1 MHVLICW
8 GLFYC
13 SIIHQSCWF
22 GMSLVEVYVWL
33 KCYLNLLIGRSYI
46 DQLLIDQYYI
56 LLNIDRSLINIFEG
70 AGKTTTFGMLT
81 GDLSITEGT
90 AYLDGFNIQSNLKQ
104 VLHHSIHYMFT
115 FLFLQTIVHS
125 RVYHDRWFFLFIR
138 EYKFLILFALPLK
151 IFVFLTGSTENWLL
165 SSGM

>member
-1 MHVLICW
+1 M
-8 GLFYC
+8 
-13 SIIHQSCWF
+13 
-22 GMSLVEVYVWL
+22 LVELYMRL
-33 KCYLNLLIGRSYI
+33 TCYLLIGRYYI
-46 DQLLIDQYYI
+46 DQLLIGQYYI
-56 LLNIDRSLINIFEG
+56 LLNIDGSLINVFEG
-70 AGKTTTFGMLT
+70 AGKTTTFSMLT

-104 VLHHSIHYMFT
+104 VLYHSIHYMFT

>member
-1 MHVLICW
+1 M
-8 GLFYC
+8 
-13 SIIHQSCWF
+13 
-22 GMSLVEVYVWL
+22 MLVELYMRL
-33 KCYLNLLIGRSYI
+33 TCYLLIGRSYI
-46 DQLLIDQYYI
+46 DQLLIGQYYV
-56 LLNIDRSLINIFEG
+56 LPNIDRSLINIFEG
-70 AGKTTTFGMLT
+70 AGKTTTFSMLT

-115 FLFLQTIVHS
+115 FLVLQTIVHS
-125 RVYHDRWFFLFIR
+125 CVYHDRWFFLFIR

-151 IFVFLTGSTENWLL
+151 IFVFVIGSTENWLL

>member
-1 MHVLICW
+1 M
-8 GLFYC
+8 
-13 SIIHQSCWF
+13 
-22 GMSLVEVYVWL
+22 MLVELYMRL
-33 KCYLNLLIGRSYI
+33 TCYLLIGRSYI
-46 DQLLIDQYYI
+46 DQLLIGQYYV
-56 LLNIDRSLINIFEG
+56 LPNIDGSLINVFEG
-70 AGKTTTFGMLT
+70 AGKTTTFSMLT

-104 VLHHSIHYMFT
+104 VLYHSIHYMFT

-151 IFVFLTGSTENWLL
+151 IFVFVTGSTENWLL

>member
-1 MHVLICW
+1 M
-8 GLFYC
+8 
-13 SIIHQSCWF
+13 
-22 GMSLVEVYVWL
+22 MLVELYMRL
-33 KCYLNLLIGRSYI
+33 TCYLLIGRYYI
-46 DQLLIDQYYI
+46 DQLLIGQYYV
-56 LLNIDRSLINIFEG
+56 LPNIDRSLINIFEG
-70 AGKTTTFGMLT
+70 AGKTTTFSMLT

-104 VLHHSIHYMFT
+104 VLYHSIHYMFT

-138 EYKFLILFALPLK
+138 EYKFLVLFALPLK
-151 IFVFLTGSTENWLL
+151 IFVFVTGSTENWLL

>member
-1 MHVLICW
+1 M
-8 GLFYC
+8 
-13 SIIHQSCWF
+13 
-22 GMSLVEVYVWL
+22 MLVELYMRPT
-33 KCYLNLLIGRSYI
+33 CYLLIGRYYI
-46 DQLLIDQYYI
+46 DQLLIGQYYV
-56 LLNIDRSLINIFEG
+56 LPNIDRSLINIFEG
-70 AGKTTTFGMLT
+70 AGKTTTFSMLT

-104 VLHHSIHYMFT
+104 VLYHSIHYMFT

-138 EYKFLILFALPLK
+138 EYKFLILFALLLK
-151 IFVFLTGSTENWLL
+151 IFVFVTGSTENWLL

>member
-1 MHVLICW
+1 MLLIE
-8 GLFYC
+8 LY
-13 SIIHQSCWF
+13 
-22 GMSLVEVYVWL
+22 MRLT
-33 KCYLNLLIGRSYI
+33 CYLLIGRYYI
-46 DQLLIDQYYI
+46 DQLLIGQFYI
-56 LLNIDRSLINIFEG
+56 LLNVDGSLINVFEG
-70 AGKTTTFGMLT
+70 AGKTTTFSMLT

-125 RVYHDRWFFLFIR
+125 RVYHDRWFFLFTR

-151 IFVFLTGSTENWLL
+151 IFVFVTGSTENWLL

>member
-1 MHVLICW
+1 MRLT
-8 GLFYC
+8 
-13 SIIHQSCWF
+13 
-22 GMSLVEVYVWL
+22 
-33 KCYLNLLIGRSYI
+33 CYLLIGRYYI
-46 DQLLIDQYYI
+46 DQLLIGQYYI
-56 LLNIDRSLINIFEG
+56 LLNIDGSLINVFEG
-70 AGKTTTFGMLT
+70 AGKTTTFSMLT

-104 VLHHSIHYMFT
+104 VLYHSIHYMFT

-151 IFVFLTGSTENWLL
+151 IFVFVTGSTENWLL

>member
-22 GMSLVEVYVWL
+22 GMLLVEVYVWL

-46 DQLLIDQYYI
+46 DQVLIDQYYI

-104 VLHHSIHYMFT
+104 VLSHSIHYMFT
-115 FLFLQTIVHS
+115 FLFSQTIIYS
-125 RVYHDRWFFLFIR
+125 RVYDDRWFFLFIR
-138 EYKFLILFALPLK
+138 DYKF
-151 IFVFLTGSTENWLL
+151 
-165 SSGM
+165 

>member
-1 MHVLICW
+1 ML
-8 GLFYC
+8 LMELY
-13 SIIHQSCWF
+13 
-22 GMSLVEVYVWL
+22 MRLT
-33 KCYLNLLIGRSYI
+33 CYLLIGRYYI
-46 DQLLIDQYYI
+46 DQLLIGQYYI
-56 LLNIDRSLINIFEG
+56 LLNIDGSLINVFEG
-70 AGKTTTFGMLT
+70 AGKTTTFSMLT

-104 VLHHSIHYMFT
+104 VLYHSIYYMFT
-115 FLFLQTIVHS
+115 SLFLQTIVHS

-138 EYKFLILFALPLK
+138 KYKYLILFALPLK

>member
-1 MHVLICW
+1 ML
-8 GLFYC
+8 LMELY
-13 SIIHQSCWF
+13 
-22 GMSLVEVYVWL
+22 MRLT
-33 KCYLNLLIGRSYI
+33 CYLLIGRYYI
-46 DQLLIDQYYI
+46 DQLLIGQYYI

-70 AGKTTTFGMLT
+70 AGKTTTFSMLT

-104 VLHHSIHYMFT
+104 VLYHSIHYMFT

-151 IFVFLTGSTENWLL
+151 IFVFVTGSTENWLL

>member
-1 MHVLICW
+1 M
-8 GLFYC
+8 
-13 SIIHQSCWF
+13 
-22 GMSLVEVYVWL
+22 MLVELYIRL
-33 KCYLNLLIGRSYI
+33 TCYLLIGRYYI
-46 DQLLIDQYYI
+46 DQLLIGQYYV
-56 LLNIDRSLINIFEG
+56 LPNIDGSLINVFEG
-70 AGKTTTFGMLT
+70 AGKTTTFSMLT

-151 IFVFLTGSTENWLL
+151 IFVFVTGSTENWLL

>member
-1 MHVLICW
+1 M
-8 GLFYC
+8 
-13 SIIHQSCWF
+13 
-22 GMSLVEVYVWL
+22 MLVELYMRL
-33 KCYLNLLIGRSYI
+33 TCYLLIGRYYI
-46 DQLLIDQYYI
+46 DQLLIGQYYV
-56 LLNIDRSLINIFEG
+56 LPNIDGSLINVFEG
-70 AGKTTTFGMLT
+70 AGKTTTFSMLT

-104 VLHHSIHYMFT
+104 VLYHSIHYMFT

-151 IFVFLTGSTENWLL
+151 IFVFVTGSTENWLL

>member
-1 MHVLICW
+1 ML
-8 GLFYC
+8 LMELY
-13 SIIHQSCWF
+13 
-22 GMSLVEVYVWL
+22 MRLT
-33 KCYLNLLIGRSYI
+33 CYLLIGRYYI
-46 DQLLIDQYYI
+46 DQLLIGQYYI
-56 LLNIDRSLINIFEG
+56 LLNIDGSLINVFEG
-70 AGKTTTFGMLT
+70 AGKTTTFSMLT

-104 VLHHSIHYMFT
+104 VLYHSIHYMFT

-151 IFVFLTGSTENWLL
+151 IFVFVTGSTENWLL

>member
-1 MHVLICW
+1 M
-8 GLFYC
+8 
-13 SIIHQSCWF
+13 
-22 GMSLVEVYVWL
+22 MLVELYMRL
-33 KCYLNLLIGRSYI
+33 TCYLLIGRYYI
-46 DQLLIDQYYI
+46 DQLLIGQYYV
-56 LLNIDRSLINIFEG
+56 LPNIDRSLINIFEG
-70 AGKTTTFGMLT
+70 AGKTTTFSMLT

-104 VLHHSIHYMFT
+104 VLYHSIHYMFT

-138 EYKFLILFALPLK
+138 EYKFLILFGLPLK
-151 IFVFLTGSTENWLL
+151 IFVFVTGSTENWLL

>member
-104 VLHHSIHYMFT
+104 VLHHS
-115 FLFLQTIVHS
+115 FLADNNLLSSLRWSLIFSFHKRLQVLNFVGPTTQ
-125 RVYHDRWFFLFIR
+125 Y
-138 EYKFLILFALPLK
+138 
-151 IFVFLTGSTENWLL
+151 FVFSTGSTENWLL

>member
-1 MHVLICW
+1 M
-8 GLFYC
+8 
-13 SIIHQSCWF
+13 
-22 GMSLVEVYVWL
+22 MLVELYMRL
-33 KCYLNLLIGRSYI
+33 TCYLLIGRYYI
-46 DQLLIDQYYI
+46 DQLLIGQYYV
-56 LLNIDRSLINIFEG
+56 LPNIDRSLINIFEG
-70 AGKTTTFGMLT
+70 AGKTTTFSMLT

-104 VLHHSIHYMFT
+104 VLYHSIHYMFT

-151 IFVFLTGSTENWLL
+151 IFVFVTGSTENWLL

>member
-1 MHVLICW
+1 M
-8 GLFYC
+8 
-13 SIIHQSCWF
+13 
-22 GMSLVEVYVWL
+22 MLVELYMRL
-33 KCYLNLLIGRSYI
+33 TCYLLIGRYYI
-46 DQLLIDQYYI
+46 DQLLIGQYYV
-56 LLNIDRSLINIFEG
+56 LPNIDGSLINVFEG
-70 AGKTTTFGMLT
+70 AGKTTTFSMLT

-104 VLHHSIHYMFT
+104 VLYHSIHYMFT
-115 FLFLQTIVHS
+115 FLFLRTIVHS

-151 IFVFLTGSTENWLL
+151 IFVFVTGSTENWLL